1 MALTVRKAARGKTR
15 ILKAGSKIHIIGDMI
30 LYLKRILKDNAGLT
44 LIEMLI
50 VITIISIMSLVIA
63 PRISN
68 IFDSRRSNFTILT
81 AMIAKT
87 FDDSFVN
94 DRLNFLL
101 LHLYEPMDTIESQN
115 AVFSR
120 PNGVSVV
127 VQSENSDFTDSP
139 NKLLQYKK
147 FSDSF
152 KIEKVLL
159 STGEKITAGNVLIP
173 FYPAGQSDNVILHI
187 LVNNEENWSL
197 RIYKLRK
204 EPEIFQ
210 GYIDFSGPENE
221 I

>member
-1 MALTVRKAARGKTR
+1 
-15 ILKAGSKIHIIGDMI
+15 MI
-30 LYLKRILKDNAGLT
+30 SCFRRLVKDNSGLT

-50 VITIISIMSLVIA
+50 AVTILAILSMVVV

-68 IFDSRRSNFTILT
+68 VFDSRRSNFTILT
-81 AMIAKT
+81 TMIAKT

-101 LHLYEPMDTIESQN
+101 LHLHEPMESLDNQDGI
-115 AVFSR
+115 FTR
-120 PNGVSVV
+120 TNGVSVT
-127 VQSENSDFTDSP
+127 VQDEKSGFKDSP
-139 NKLLQYKK
+139 NKLLQYKS
-147 FSDSF
+147 FPDSF
-152 KIEKVLL
+152 RIEEVLL

-204 EPEIFQ
+204 EPEIFH
-210 GYIDFSGPENE
+210 GYINFSGQ
-221 I
+221 